1 MNQEEQ
7 HNTQPAPKPPTTAS
21 KGKKKRKQSKLP
33 RWARITLRILR
44 LLLVPILC
52 VVALISGLILGYV
65 YIGDQEMSEVWKI
78 DTWKHVFDLM
88 FG

>member
-1 MNQEEQ
+1 MNQDEQ
-7 HNTQPAPKPPTTAS
+7 HNRQPAPKPPAAAS
-21 KGKKKRKQSKLP
+21 KGKKKGKRSKLP

-52 VVALISGLILGYV
+52 VAALIGGLILGYV